1 MLRTFRRFRR
11 AIRFALVWSQ
21 AREACVR
28 KNYAKSYSLLQS
40 IYRLYGLPMPSDRLM
55 YDVNL
60 LTGNVALKSGEYD
73 VALDA
78 ARIAIRQISESSEL
92 NSDEKDYLTFYGV
105 MIVDRCLF
113 LMQDQEAPEARVAR
127 DSSSLRR
134 ENLRSG
140 LEEDFP
146 IEVSSAE
153 LQLNRAQRCTLFRE
167 RCPHCGAC
175 GIRRPGKLL
184 FGRLRCAHCMRK
196 VSTSLVGRSLFW
208 GVGSSLWIPILLSIV
223 VGEWVSWLFI
233 GPVATLAAFAA
244 ICVWIP
250 VGRPER

>member
-1 MLRTFRRFRR
+1 M
-11 AIRFALVWSQ
+11 
-21 AREACVR
+21 
-28 KNYAKSYSLLQS
+28 
-40 IYRLYGLPMPSDRLM
+40 M

-60 LTGNVALKSGEYD
+60 LTGNVALKFGEYD

-78 ARIAIRQISESSEL
+78 ARISIRQISESGEL

-113 LMQDQEAPEARVAR
+113 LMEDREALEAHVAR

-153 LQLNRAQRCTLFRE
+153 LQLNRAQQCTVLRE

-175 GIRRPGKLL
+175 GIRRPRKLL
-184 FGRLRCAHCMRK
+184 FGRLRCAHCRRMA
-196 VSTSLVGRSLFW
+196 STSLVGRSLFW
-208 GVGSSLWIPILLSIV
+208 GIGSILWIPILLSLV
-223 VGEWVSWLFI
+223 VGEWTSWLFI
-233 GPVATLAAFAA
+233 GPVAALVAFAA
-244 ICVWIP
+244 ICLRIP
-250 VGRPER
+250 IGKPER